1 VSAMRGHFITMEG
14 GEGVGKSTQARLLA
28 AALRAAGLI
37 VLETRE
43 PGGTPAG
50 DRIRALV
57 LDPAATVAPVTEL
70 LLYEASR
77 AQLVAEVIEPALEAG
92 TTVLCDR
99 FYDSSTA
106 YQAYGRG
113 LDATMVAGLNAAATG
128 GLTPDVTVYLALPV
142 GEAMPR
148 ATAGGA
154 DRIEGEPHDFHQ
166 RVLDGF
172 EAIAAADPARVVRV
186 DASGT
191 PERVAE
197 CVWAAVRPAA
207 VSRGVLPAGE

>member
-1 VSAMRGHFITMEG
+1 MEG

-77 AQLVAEVIEPALEAG
+77 AQLVAEVIEPALVAG
-92 TTVLCDR
+92 EVVLCDR
-99 FYDSSTA
+99 FYDSTTA
-106 YQAYGRG
+106 YQGFGRG
-113 LDATMVAGLNAAATG
+113 LDRERIRQLNAAATD
-128 GLTPDVTVYLALPV
+128 GLAPDRTLVLDVEPAV
-142 GEAMPR
+142 GIER
-148 ATAGGA
+148 ATRQGA
-154 DRIEGEPHDFHQ
+154 DRLEAESLAFHE
-166 RVLDGF
+166 RVRAGF
-172 EAIAAADPARVVRV
+172 AAIAAEEPERVRVV
-186 DASGT
+186 DASGDVDGVSALVAAALSDV
-191 PERVAE
+191 PVLARVLA
-197 CVWAAVRPAA
+197 
-207 VSRGVLPAGE
+207 